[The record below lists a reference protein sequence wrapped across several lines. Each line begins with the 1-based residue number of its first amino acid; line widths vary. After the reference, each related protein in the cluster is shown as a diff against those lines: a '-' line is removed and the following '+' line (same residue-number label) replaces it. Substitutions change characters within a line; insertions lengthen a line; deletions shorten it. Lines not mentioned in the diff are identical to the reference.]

1 MSFAWIKGNDGTE
14 YYVNAA
20 NGAVAGMM
28 KDAGN
33 GQQIFKVGFGTD
45 FTKLYH
51 TAGHAKSAVEKLAP
65 AVTERTQ
72 KHTTNTKQP
81 VK

>member
-1 MSFAWIKGNDGTE
+1 MPFAWIKGNDGTE

-20 NGAVAGMM
+20 NGAVAGMV

-33 GQQIFKVGFGTD
+33 GQQIFKVGFDTD

-51 TAGHAKSAVEKLAP
+51 TVAYAKNAVERMAP
-65 AVTERTQ
+65 AATERTQ
-72 KHTTNTKQP
+72 KRVTNVKQP
-81 VK
+81 LK